1 MYGGSHYIMSAA
13 ADITPQGKAI
23 LEATRRFGG
32 KDSHSLPFPPCKKY
46 YNPYC
51 KETSERLFACRLH
64 NDMRKKRLKKE
75 NWKWRPG
82 EKNLDMFWTEETPM
96 TKKKKIKQSTKHL
109 KK

>member
-1 MYGGSHYIMSAA
+1 MSAA

-23 LEATRRFGG
+23 LEATRKFGG
-32 KDSHSLPFPPCKKY
+32 KDSNSLPFPPCKKY

-51 KETSERLFACRLH
+51 KEERLYACRLH
-64 NDMRKKRLKKE
+64 NDMRMKRLKKE

-82 EKNLDMFWTEETPM
+82 EKHLSDFWTEETPM
-96 TKKKKIKQSTKHL
+96 TKKKKIKQSSNHQ